1 MWLICGQ
8 SDDRKLNWETFPD
21 VDDIKYVVNFD
32 YPQCNE
38 DYIHRIGRTGRVD
51 KKGVAYTFFTYNN
64 AKYAKDL
71 VKVSSSA
78 LVSVAPVL
86 PGPVLG
92 SSDFKGL
99 A

>member
-1 MWLICGQ
+1 M
-8 SDDRKLNWETFPD
+8 FPD

-32 YPQCNE
+32 YPQCPE

-71 VKVSSSA
+71 VKVRTLFHRKERS
-78 LVSVAPVL
+78 LEEVVSL
-86 PGPVLG
+86 
-92 SSDFKGL
+92 S
-99 A
+99 